1 MTKLIQ
7 EMKWILEKKMQTGF
21 NNFDSNLFVKSFRA
35 YLFQK
40 YEEKKNYDL
49 DMDQSIFISNCNDFL
64 IQPIA
69 DRSINY
75 GVLSLLCKF
84 TKIVQDI
91 AIKKKDI
98 MYNKNKEKIESMNQ
112 ESINDEVYQS
122 SIMIGNTQRKEEDI
136 ARSKTES
143 NIKDK
148 SQIPNNNKN
157 ISIIFVVGKS
167 KKIIIQAQND
177 MSINSLINRF
187 KQKTGYDNNY
197 IKKYLIDD
205 KIILDP
211 SSKETL
217 QEKELTDQT
226 QIMAYN
232 E

>member
-1 MTKLIQ
+1 
-7 EMKWILEKKMQTGF
+7 
-21 NNFDSNLFVKSFRA
+21 
-35 YLFQK
+35 
-40 YEEKKNYDL
+40 
-49 DMDQSIFISNCNDFL
+49 
-64 IQPIA
+64 
-69 DRSINY
+69 
-75 GVLSLLCKF
+75 
-84 TKIVQDI
+84 
-91 AIKKKDI
+91 

-197 IKKYLIDD
+197 
-205 KIILDP
+205 
-211 SSKETL
+211 
-217 QEKELTDQT
+217 
-226 QIMAYN
+226 
-232 E
+232 

>member
-1 MTKLIQ
+1 
-7 EMKWILEKKMQTGF
+7 
-21 NNFDSNLFVKSFRA
+21 
-35 YLFQK
+35 
-40 YEEKKNYDL
+40 
-49 DMDQSIFISNCNDFL
+49 
-64 IQPIA
+64 
-69 DRSINY
+69 
-75 GVLSLLCKF
+75 
-84 TKIVQDI
+84 
-91 AIKKKDI
+91 

-187 KQKTGYDNNY
+187 KQKTGYDNNFA
-197 IKKYLIDD
+197 KKYLIDD

>member
-1 MTKLIQ
+1 
-7 EMKWILEKKMQTGF
+7 
-21 NNFDSNLFVKSFRA
+21 
-35 YLFQK
+35 
-40 YEEKKNYDL
+40 
-49 DMDQSIFISNCNDFL
+49 
-64 IQPIA
+64 
-69 DRSINY
+69 
-75 GVLSLLCKF
+75 
-84 TKIVQDI
+84 
-91 AIKKKDI
+91 

-157 ISIIFVVGKS
+157 ISIIFVIGKS

-187 KQKTGYDNNY
+187 KQKTGYDNNFA
-197 IKKYLIDD
+197 KKYLIDD

>member
-1 MTKLIQ
+1 
-7 EMKWILEKKMQTGF
+7 
-21 NNFDSNLFVKSFRA
+21 
-35 YLFQK
+35 
-40 YEEKKNYDL
+40 
-49 DMDQSIFISNCNDFL
+49 
-64 IQPIA
+64 
-69 DRSINY
+69 
-75 GVLSLLCKF
+75 
-84 TKIVQDI
+84 
-91 AIKKKDI
+91 

>member
-1 MTKLIQ
+1 
-7 EMKWILEKKMQTGF
+7 
-21 NNFDSNLFVKSFRA
+21 
-35 YLFQK
+35 
-40 YEEKKNYDL
+40 
-49 DMDQSIFISNCNDFL
+49 
-64 IQPIA
+64 
-69 DRSINY
+69 
-75 GVLSLLCKF
+75 
-84 TKIVQDI
+84 
-91 AIKKKDI
+91 

-157 ISIIFVVGKS
+157 ISIIFVVGRS